1 MPSNRNII
9 AATVVALGYAFSS
22 YAIAEDVFLKIDG
35 IEGESADASH
45 DREVVVLSLTTGL
58 TTLDGLIRGKALP
71 KAFTFTTPY
80 SKASPKLLQTAA
92 KGTHLKEAVFTV
104 RSRVPNQPAFEYL
117 KITLRAV
124 LVDVATTTLSG
135 TGRPVDYFELSY
147 DFIEVKY
154 TTRKPDGTVG
164 DVVQMCWNIK
174 TTEVC

>member
-1 MPSNRNII
+1 MASHRNII
-9 AATVVALGYAFSS
+9 AATVVALGCAFSS

-35 IEGESADASH
+35 IQGETTDASH
-45 DREVVVLSLTTGL
+45 NGEIVVLSLTTGL
-58 TTLDGLIRGKALP
+58 TNFDGLIRGKALP

-80 SKASPKLLQTAA
+80 SKASPILLRTGA
-92 KGTHLKEAVFTV
+92 KGTHLKNAVFTV
-104 RSRVPNQPAFEYL
+104 RSKVPNQPAFEYL
-117 KITLRAV
+117 KITLREV

-154 TTRKPDGTVG
+154 TTRNPDGTVG